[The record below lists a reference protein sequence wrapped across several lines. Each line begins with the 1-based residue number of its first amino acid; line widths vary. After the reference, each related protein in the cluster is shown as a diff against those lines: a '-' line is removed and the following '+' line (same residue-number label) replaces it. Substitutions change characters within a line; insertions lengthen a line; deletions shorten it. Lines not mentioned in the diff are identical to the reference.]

1 MIALIIIYGTLIAFF
16 AKVWHN
22 ARREE
27 KRLEAIYGH
36 VYSAKKPTKKEIRE
50 RNEVNRLLDD
60 DVVEEYI
67 FKVRNETLYLD
78 EHEKALA

>member
-1 MIALIIIYGTLIAFF
+1 MTALIIIYGTLIAFF
-16 AKVWHN
+16 AKIFIN
-22 ARREE
+22 SRREE

-50 RNEVNRLLDD
+50 RNEVTRLLMSDEM
-60 DVVEEYI
+60 EEQLQSI
-67 FKVRNETLYLD
+67 NLD

>member
-1 MIALIIIYGTLIAFF
+1 MIALLIIYILLIAFF
-16 AKVWHN
+16 AKVFIN

-27 KRLEAIYGH
+27 KRLDAIYGP

-50 RNEVNRLLDD
+50 RNNIDFLLMS
-60 DVVEEYI
+60 EEMEEQI
-67 FKVRNETLYLD
+67 EKTNLD